1 VSSEALVVYVDGAI
15 NDHVTR
21 RLAQAHHRGVI
32 ADLKIERCGA
42 RSVRAGLEQ
51 QRIALRS
58 ELVGDLLICYRID
71 RRLDLALR
79 HAGIEDV
86 NVRAEV
92 GLAGGGIS
100 LRYR

>member
-1 VSSEALVVYVDGAI
+1 
-15 NDHVTR
+15 
-21 RLAQAHHRGVI
+21 
-32 ADLKIERCGA
+32 
-42 RSVRAGLEQ
+42 
-51 QRIALRS
+51 
-58 ELVGDLLICYRID
+58 LICYRID

-86 NVRAEV
+86 NVRTEV